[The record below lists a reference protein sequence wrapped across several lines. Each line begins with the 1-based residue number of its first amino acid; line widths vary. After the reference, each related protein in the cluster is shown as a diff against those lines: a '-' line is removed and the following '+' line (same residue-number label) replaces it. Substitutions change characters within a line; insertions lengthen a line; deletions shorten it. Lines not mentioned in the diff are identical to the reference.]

1 MVGSDIYDRRRV
13 NMLKINTTAIER
25 IVNQRQDIETIIVS
39 GHTGT
44 EKRGGH
50 EDHYWKFYVAIY
62 SFHPKYL
69 TPKFVLK
76 MWRTK

>member
-25 IVNQRQDIETIIVS
+25 IVNQRQDNETIIVS

-44 EKRGGH
+44 EKRGR
-50 EDHYWKFYVAIY
+50 
-62 SFHPKYL
+62 S
-69 TPKFVLK
+69 
-76 MWRTK
+76 

>member
-1 MVGSDIYDRRRV
+1 MAVKGKLQFTFVVYSFLQKFIRVNVMVGSDIYDRRRV

-44 EKRGGH
+44 EKRGR
-50 EDHYWKFYVAIY
+50 
-62 SFHPKYL
+62 S
-69 TPKFVLK
+69 
-76 MWRTK
+76 